1 VDHFCHWCGFF
12 ALATPGG
19 CLTEAGGSFEFGGA
33 RGQILCL
40 FDQPPLAFLLQ
51 QPLSFQRQQLHLLLA
66 LAAGF
71 FLAALT
77 IGHVLGHRVEVDK
90 LAVATAAGVAEMAGF
105 TGGEP
110 FCLDLSS
117 LL

>member
-1 VDHFCHWCGFF
+1 
-12 ALATPGG
+12 
-19 CLTEAGGSFEFGGA
+19 
-33 RGQILCL
+33 L

-51 QPLSFQRQQLHLLLA
+51 QPLSIQRQQLHLLLA

-105 TGGEP
+105 IGVAAEPAPLGATTTSDVIASYSGENQQ
-110 FCLDLSS
+110 
-117 LL
+117 